1 MNEIVASEESPV
13 AAWERAA
20 FIQECLSRLA
30 HALQGHESP
39 SLIAREA
46 MYGAMG
52 LFGIGDATLYLNDF
66 TRENRWLLAADAI
79 GSAPRALEGP
89 CPLVNELQKDC
100 RRMEV
105 SRPGESSLGGENSDW
120 QLLRNRFNRGSLI
133 ALKRS
138 ERAEG
143 HLWLSERLAGRLW
156 SAEEEQWLA
165 SLAQFT
171 AEALERSR
179 MASRLEQLRLDL
191 DRKIFQ
197 LLTLFEAGKEIH
209 SFVNWD
215 LLTKNLLYTA
225 MGNLGIREGG
235 LLAPGQPQRA
245 FRVWHPRGMRPAKLV
260 ESYRLA
266 AEDPLLE
273 YLARIRRTARR
284 EEIAAA
290 FPNHEIL
297 LLAFEA
303 LAPGLSSRGIEFIL
317 MLGEK
322 LNHAPFSEDEMEYL
336 MILSTQA
343 AVVFENRDL
352 VRQNIQA
359 ERLAAIGQAMAGLGH
374 DFRGILNGLSG
385 ATRHLAKM
393 IALIADKQPVDSE
406 QLRRWWSV
414 IRANEERLTD
424 LVEEIVEYSKPRQP
438 VREPCPLNR
447 LILDLA
453 AQREDDLKTRK
464 IQLVLDL
471 ASSLPNVKV
480 DSTRLFRVLANLLEN
495 ACDAVAEGA
504 GVVEIRT
511 RMRADAIIAEVRDNG
526 SGIDPEH
533 LPRIFDPLFST
544 KKGSRGT
551 GFGLA
556 NVKKIVE
563 EHGGRVEVSS
573 RLHHGSVFRI
583 EIPLRE
589 SSWLLEAG
597 EKQEAFEERP

>member
-1 MNEIVASEESPV
+1 MSGLGMD
-13 AAWERAA
+13 R
-20 FIQECLSRLA
+20 
-30 HALQGHESP
+30 GHSSWC
-39 SLIAREA
+39 SLW
-46 MYGAMG
+46 
-52 LFGIGDATLYLNDF
+52 D
-66 TRENRWLLAADAI
+66 
-79 GSAPRALEGP
+79 
-89 CPLVNELQKDC
+89 
-100 RRMEV
+100 
-105 SRPGESSLGGENSDW
+105 
-120 QLLRNRFNRGSLI
+120 RFRSGSLT
-133 ALKRS
+133 ALKRGD
-138 ERAEG
+138 RIEG
-143 HLWLSERLAGRLW
+143 HLWLAERLTGNPWTR
-156 SAEEEQWLA
+156 EEEGWLV
-165 SLAQFT
+165 SLAQYT

-179 MASRLEQLRLDL
+179 MTVRLEQLRLDL

-235 LLAPGQPQRA
+235 LLAPGQPRGA
-245 FRVWHPRGMRPAKLV
+245 LRMWHPRGLRPAKLV

-266 AEDPLLE
+266 AEDPLRE
-273 YLARIRRTARR
+273 YLGRLRRAVRR
-284 EEIAAA
+284 EEIAEAL
-290 FPNHEIL
+290 PNHEIL

-317 MLGEK
+317 VLGEK

-393 IALIADKQPVDSE
+393 IALLADKQPVDSE

-414 IRANEERLTD
+414 IRANEERLSD

-438 VREPCPLNR
+438 VREPCQLNR

-453 AQREDDLKTRK
+453 AQREEDLKSRK
-464 IQLVLDL
+464 IQLILDL

-495 ACDAVAEGA
+495 ACDAVAEGT

-511 RMRADAIIAEVRDNG
+511 RMRAASIIAEVKDNG

-533 LPRIFDPLFST
+533 LPSLFDPLFTT

-563 EHGGRVEVSS
+563 EHGGRVEVST
-573 RLHHGSVFRI
+573 RLHHGSVFRV

-589 SSWLLEAG
+589 SSWLLEAA
-597 EKQEAFEERP
+597 EKQEVSEEQS

>member
-1 MNEIVASEESPV
+1 MTGTTPSTIDWITP
-13 AAWERAA
+13 WERAA
-20 FIQECLSRLA
+20 FVQESLSRLA
-30 HALQGHESP
+30 HALQGHDSAAQ
-39 SLIAREA
+39 IAREA

-52 LFGIGDATLYLNDF
+52 LFGIGDAALYVVDF
-66 TRENRWLLAADAI
+66 NRENRWLLAADVLE
-79 GSAPRALEGP
+79 SAPR
-89 CPLVNELQKDC
+89 ELPELNAFAERLQGDC
-100 RRMEV
+100 RRIEV
-105 SRPGESSLGGENSDW
+105 AALAALEAENEHSPW
-120 QLLRNRFNRGSLI
+120 RTLRDRFGQGSLV
-133 ALKRS
+133 ALKRA
-138 ERAEG
+138 ERIEG
-143 HLWLSERLAGRLW
+143 HLWLAERLTGRPW
-156 SAEEEQWLA
+156 TPEEEGWLI
-165 SLAQFT
+165 SLSQYI

-179 MASRLEQLRLDL
+179 MAARLEQLRLDL

-197 LLTLFEAGKEIH
+197 LMTLFEAGKEIH
-209 SFVNWD
+209 SFANWD

-235 LLAPGQPQRA
+235 LLAPGLPQGA
-245 FRVWHPRGMRPAKLV
+245 FRMWHPRGLRPAKLV

-266 AEDPLLE
+266 AADPLLAH
-273 YLARIRRTARR
+273 LVRVRRAVRR
-284 EEIAAA
+284 EEIAEA

-317 MLGEK
+317 ALGEK

-393 IALIADKQPVDSE
+393 IALLADKQPVDSE

-438 VREPCPLNR
+438 VREPCQLNR

-453 AQREDDLKTRK
+453 AQREEDLKSRK
-464 IQLVLDL
+464 IKLILDL

-495 ACDAVAEGA
+495 ACDAVAEGS
-504 GVVEIRT
+504 GVIEIRT
-511 RMRADAIIAEVRDNG
+511 RMRADAIIAEVKDNG

-533 LPRIFDPLFST
+533 LPKLFDPLFTT

-563 EHGGRVEVSS
+563 EHGGRVEVST
-573 RLHHGSVFRI
+573 RLHHGSVFRV

-589 SSWLLEAG
+589 SSWLLEAA
-597 EKQEAFEERP
+597 EKQEMPEEPS